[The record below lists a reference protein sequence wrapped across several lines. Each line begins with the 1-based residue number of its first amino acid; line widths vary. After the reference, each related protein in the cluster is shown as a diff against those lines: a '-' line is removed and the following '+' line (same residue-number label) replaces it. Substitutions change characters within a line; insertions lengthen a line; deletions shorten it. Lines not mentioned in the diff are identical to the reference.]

1 MMSKKGESMEHD
13 YELIHNEAETQYEY
27 HIEGH
32 LARLVYEVQ
41 EGVYHLTHTFV
52 PKELG
57 GRGIAGALV
66 KDVFADLEAKG
77 CKVRPAC
84 SYIVNYVEKH
94 PEYERLL
101 G

>member
-1 MMSKKGESMEHD
+1 MEHN
-13 YELIHNEAETQYEY
+13 YELIHNEAESQYEY

-32 LARLVYEVQ
+32 LARLVYKE
-41 EGVYHLTHTFV
+41 EDGVLHLTNTFV

-66 KDVFADLEAKG
+66 KDVFAQIEKNG
-77 CKVRPAC
+77 QKMKPAC

-94 PEYERLL
+94 PEYERLQ
-101 G
+101 

>member
-1 MMSKKGESMEHD
+1 MEHN
-13 YELIHNEAETQYEY
+13 YELIHNEAESQYEY

-32 LARLVYEVQ
+32 LARLVYKE
-41 EGVYHLTHTFV
+41 EDGVLHLTNTFV

-66 KDVFADLEAKG
+66 KDVFAHIEKKG
-77 CKVRPAC
+77 QKMKPAC

-94 PEYERLL
+94 PEYERLQ
-101 G
+101 